1 MAENQEL
8 EALDQLVN
16 SEGWRVFRA
25 MVEKDWGPQGAR
37 FVEGVTNAAKGDD
50 LNAMGILRQI
60 LASQREI
67 QYVLNMPVNRLKL
80 LKQHTQTPELVG
92 QSRRGS
98 L

>member
-1 MAENQEL
+1 MAENSEL

-16 SEGWRVFRA
+16 SEGWHVFRE
-25 MVEKDWGPQGAR
+25 MVSKDWGPQGAR
-37 FVEGVTNAAKGDD
+37 FVEGVTNAARGTDAD
-50 LNAMGILRQI
+50 AVGILRQI

-67 QYVLNMPVNRLKL
+67 HYVLNMPLNRLKL
-80 LKQHTQTPELVG
+80 LKQHAQTPELVG